1 MVLSSVDILE
11 EGIPVQWMMVL
22 QFAVVA
28 VVATRG
34 QLTMLGNDTLYAT
47 PLERYHTCFHYSL
60 LDFNRKQRKT
70 CAENCTAIV
79 PPSDSSSVPVLP
91 MDNLLWYCW

>member
-1 MVLSSVDILE
+1 MGLSSVDVLE
-11 EGIPVQWMMVL
+11 EEIPVQWMMVL

-28 VVATRG
+28 VVATQG
-34 QLTMLGNDTLYAT
+34 QLTMLGNITLYAA

-60 LDFNRKQRKT
+60 LDCSRKQRKT

>member
-1 MVLSSVDILE
+1 MGLSSVQDILE

-28 VVATRG
+28 ATQG
-34 QLTMLGNDTLYAT
+34 QLTMLGNVTLYAA

-60 LDFNRKQRKT
+60 LDSSKKQRKT

-91 MDNLLWYCW
+91 MDNLSWYCW